1 MQLTS
6 KWTLCAVLAGMV
18 AMPAFGQSSIEL
30 PLNADNCAIHLA
42 LSPETSGN
50 CLVIANG
57 VGRGIVLKLNDALE
71 DTTTLPLAGSVQSIL
86 QRPIAPTVRIAAA
99 PPNTAVRN
107 DVSPSK
113 GSRAAAE
120 SKDGY
125 FVQFAFDSASLEPQF
140 QAHLNRLSDVLKV
153 QAMATSCIKIIGHTD
168 TVGDANYNL
177 KLSDSRANSVARYL
191 KQKRG
196 IPSSR
201 IETEA
206 AGETRPLSDVKG
218 DDSLNRRV
226 EFATK
231 EAVDGC

>member
-6 KWTLCAVLAGMV
+6 KLTLGAALTVMG
-18 AMPAFGQSSIEL
+18 AMPAFGQSRIEL
-30 PLNADNCAIHLA
+30 PLNADNCAIHMA

-50 CLVIANG
+50 CLAISNG
-57 VGRGIVLKLNDALE
+57 AGRGIVLRLNDALE
-71 DTTTLPLAGSVQSIL
+71 DTNTLPLTGSVQSIL
-86 QRPIAPTVRIAAA
+86 QRPIAPTVRVAAA
-99 PPNTAVRN
+99 TPNVPIKN
-107 DVSPSK
+107 DATPTESSH
-113 GSRAAAE
+113 AAAE

-168 TVGDANYNL
+168 TVGDAGYNL
-177 KLSDSRANSVARYL
+177 KLSDSRANTVALYL
-191 KQKRG
+191 KEKRG

-201 IETEA
+201 VETEA

-218 DDSLNRRV
+218 DDALNRRV